1 MVAKTTR
8 NVDTTRWKRL
18 TYTTGPLLVLT
29 PKQPKRCIV
38 LPNVCILYS
47 YILLVNNTNHTNLY
61 HPIDPLTMLVPSLI
75 LTDFLQNQSPLRP
88 GTRAIPPSP
97 PWPIRE
103 FVSVVVTKTKIIRR
117 YIYIYISYIYIYTY
131 HIYIYISYI
140 YIHIIYIYTY
150 IHIIYIYTYYILYIL
165 CFIYIIINIYIYH
178 VYIYISYIYI
188 YIHIYHIVYIYIYYI
203 VYIYYTTYV
212 YHMLYIIYIYK

>member
-1 MVAKTTR
+1 MLTLCIQWTIWVPSLFGPSHFLSKQNASLCMYLTIFTPKW
-8 NVDTTRWKRL
+8 NCNWQVDQSMALLTQGQPLHMWLRKR
-18 TYTTGPLLVLT
+18 PEMSLLVLT

-61 HPIDPLTMLVPSLI
+61 HLIDPLTMLVPSLI

-103 FVSVVVTKTKIIRR
+103 FVSVGVTKTKIIRR
-117 YIYIYISYIYIYTY
+117 YIYIYISYIYIYT
-131 HIYIYISYI
+131 HIYIQ
-140 YIHIIYIYTY
+140 
-150 IHIIYIYTYYILYIL
+150 
-165 CFIYIIINIYIYH
+165 NIYIYM
-178 VYIYISYIYI
+178 
-188 YIHIYHIVYIYIYYI
+188 
-203 VYIYYTTYV
+203 YTLNLTAK
-212 YHMLYIIYIYK
+212 M